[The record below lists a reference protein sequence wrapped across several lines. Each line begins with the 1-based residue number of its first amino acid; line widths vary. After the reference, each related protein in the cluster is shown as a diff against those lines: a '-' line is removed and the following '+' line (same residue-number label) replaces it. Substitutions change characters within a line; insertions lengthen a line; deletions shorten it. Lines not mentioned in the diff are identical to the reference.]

1 MDKLEQL
8 RETARRIRLRDL
20 ETICA
25 AGAGH
30 IGGDMSC
37 IDILTALYF
46 NVLRIDPAKPDA
58 PDRDRFVM
66 SKGHCSAALYTTL
79 AEAGFFGVSELASY
93 MAAGSRL
100 NGHPDRKKVPG
111 VETNTGPLG
120 HGLPVACGAAL
131 AAKLKGEKWR
141 VFVLCGDGELQE
153 GSNWEAAMAAAH
165 HNLSRL
171 MVIVD
176 RTGLQQGASTVETN
190 DPEPL
195 ADKWRSF
202 GWDVEVVDGHDMQDL
217 TDALRRVPMPSSKPS
232 CVIAQTVK
240 GRGIS
245 FMENRAE
252 WHHKV
257 PNAEQRKQA
266 AAELTGAAA
275 A

>member
-8 RETARRIRLRDL
+8 RETARRIRMRDL
-20 ETICA
+20 ETICE

-46 NVLRIDPAKPDA
+46 NVLQVNPAQPDA
-58 PDRDRFVM
+58 PGRDRFVM

-79 AEAGFFGVSELASY
+79 AEAGFFDVSELASY
-93 MAAGSRL
+93 MAAESRL

-165 HNLSRL
+165 HKLARL
-171 MVIVD
+171 KVIVD
-176 RTGLQQGASTVETN
+176 RNGLQQGASTAETN

-202 GWDVEVVDGHDMQDL
+202 GWDAEVVDGHDMQAL
-217 TDALRRVPMPSSKPS
+217 TDALARVPMPSGKPS

-266 AAELTGAAA
+266 AEELAGAAA